1 MAMAFFHQF
10 IKPRFYRKEENS
22 VTHRKQIVNEGPTSR
37 RFIEAGASMYN
48 KLRRWPILLIAFI
61 SFPALALGQQP
72 WNPSTVPVTKLV
84 PPAHG
89 KIPVAFII
97 GRSAETIDFAG
108 PWEAFYFAYR
118 PSPGSMNMNGQD
130 LHFEIHNGASTY
142 DGKLNAEGTAIEG
155 TWKQSGASDPLV
167 LKRVKK

>member
-1 MAMAFFHQF
+1 MFRRF
-10 IKPRFYRKEENS
+10 IKERFYRNRGNM
-22 VTHRKQIVNEGPTSR
+22 THNKIKRLSLVLIVCFSFTGMAFAQRP
-37 RFIEAGASMYN
+37 ASSS
-48 KLRRWPILLIAFI
+48 LL
-61 SFPALALGQQP
+61 PP
-72 WNPSTVPVTKLV
+72 TKLA

-167 LKRVKK
+167 LKRVKT